1 MLGRN
6 RVQPFQ
12 FLLIATF
19 SRHVL
24 TVGVLSSGYK
34 FSANR
39 NKTDLYPQQALAEQ
53 PIVGDTVGSGPR
65 RWSFG
70 QYLIIAGVIAI
81 VVILVLL
88 GHRYY

>member
-1 MLGRN
+1 LE
-6 RVQPFQ
+6 F
-12 FLLIATF
+12 
-19 SRHVL
+19 
-24 TVGVLSSGYK
+24 SGYK

-70 QYLIIAGVIAI
+70 QHLIIAGVIAI

-88 GHRYY
+88 GHRHY